1 MEVFIIVHVAIGFLI
16 GLGVHAWAAASSV
29 GRRRFRI
36 VLAGQVEAMR
46 AQHGRGRHT
55 LWTGDLGVALY
66 LRACIDA
73 DDRWPLLDVL

>member
-1 MEVFIIVHVAIGFLI
+1 
-16 GLGVHAWAAASSV
+16 
-29 GRRRFRI
+29 